1 MIAQHR
7 TIREAIRATEEILTN
22 PPPALHSKLRAA
34 GKHTGMQSHEV
45 MGEWLDDTRKR
56 LKALRHLL
64 AAVETSEAIQRAAS

>member
-1 MIAQHR
+1 MIAR
-7 TIREAIRATEEILTN
+7 PDTIREAIRATEEILTN

-56 LKALRHLL
+56 LKALRKILEHVE
-64 AAVETSEAIQRAAS
+64 ARAVA